1 MSENLQ
7 NLFASKF
14 IARPDAKAQQSHD
27 GKWYV
32 DTTTKK
38 ADGPR
43 IPWDRTAL
51 AAHLAGERTYG
62 HYLLSTED
70 QCKLFAFDIDLEKSG
85 SLPALPITRFPDGDE
100 NYFDDW
106 TASFYEEA
114 DLRGA
119 WLNRAHPARDFMK
132 LQFKQ
137 MAHKL
142 CASIVKDLELP
153 CAVAYS
159 GNKGVHVYAFTGPI
173 RADEAREGAQIV
185 LDSVG
190 EFKPLRGDNFFKHAN
205 EDVLTGFPNLSI
217 EVFPKQGSLD
227 GKDLGN
233 LMRLPLGRN
242 LKAPQEPTF
251 FIDMAAGPLGA
262 MTPVDAE
269 WALTIPNPFVGL

>member
-1 MSENLQ
+1 MTENLE

-14 IARPDAKAQQSHD
+14 IARPDAKAQQSQD

-43 IPWDRTAL
+43 IPWDRNSIR
-51 AAHLAGERTYG
+51 AHLAGERTYG
-62 HYLLSTED
+62 HYLLSTDD

-85 SLPALPITRFPDGDE
+85 TLPAISIQD
-100 NYFDDW
+100 
-106 TASFYEEA
+106 TAHAGGNAWEESFYEEP

-142 CASIVKDLELP
+142 CAAIVHELELP

-190 EFKPLRGDNFFKHAN
+190 EFKPLRGDNFFKHAD
-205 EDVLTGFPNLSI
+205 EDVLTDFPNLSI

-233 LMRLPLGRN
+233 LMRLPLGKN
-242 LKAPQEPTF
+242 LKSPNEPTF
-251 FIDMAAGPLGA
+251 FVDMTSPLGQLV
-262 MTPVDAE
+262 PIDPE
-269 WALTIPNPFVGL
+269 WALTTSNPFASA

>member
-43 IPWDRTAL
+43 IPWDRAAL

-62 HYLLSTED
+62 HYLLGTD
-70 QCKLFAFDIDLEKSG
+70 DRCKLFAFDIDLEKSG
-85 SLPALPITRFPDGDE
+85 SLPAYPIDTE
-100 NYFDDW
+100 NGW
-106 TASFYEEA
+106 EESFYEEA

-142 CASIVKDLELP
+142 CAAIVSELELP

-173 RADEAREGAQIV
+173 PASEAREGAQIV
-185 LDSVG
+185 LDFVG
-190 EFKPLRGDNFFKHAN
+190 EFKPLRGDNFFKHADA
-205 EDVLTGFPNLSI
+205 DVLNGFPNLSI

-242 LKAPQEPTF
+242 LKAPNEPTF
-251 FIDMAAGPLGA
+251 FIDMNGPIGD
-262 MTPVDAE
+262 MRPVDPE
-269 WALTIPNPFVGL
+269 WSLQTKNPWEPWAPKTPDLTR